1 MIEKI
6 KNFPMMLYVAYL
18 NFVEDMKDD
27 ERGLSDMVV
36 TILLVLV
43 AVLAVVM
50 IWGWMSGWLSDLWS
64 QISGEAAK
72 IK

>member
-1 MIEKI
+1 MFDKI
-6 KNFPMMLYVAYL
+6 KNIPVMLYLACL
-18 NFVEDMKDD
+18 NMVEDLKDD

-43 AVLAVVM
+43 AVLAVAL
-50 IWGWMSGWLSDLWS
+50 IWGWMSGWLETIWT
-64 QISGEAAK
+64 QITGTADT

>member
-18 NFVEDMKDD
+18 NFVEELKDD

-50 IWGWMSGWLSDLWS
+50 IWGWMSGWLGDLWS

>member
-1 MIEKI
+1 MLEKI

-18 NFVEDMKDD
+18 NFVEDLKND
-27 ERGLSDMVV
+27 ERGLSDMVT
-36 TILLVLV
+36 TILLILV

-50 IWGWMSGWLSDLWS
+50 IWGWMSGWLGDLWA
-64 QISGEAAK
+64 QITGEAAK